1 LNYMENSGH
10 EAIGL
15 KMKPIRILAIETSCD
30 ETAAA
35 VVQDGRTV
43 LSDAVFS
50 QIQLHIPYGGVVP
63 EIASR
68 SHIEKIDAVVQSV
81 MAQSGLGFTDLDALA
96 VTQGPGLVG
105 ALLVGVSYAKGLAF
119 SLNKPLIAVNH
130 IAGHISSNY
139 LSHPDL
145 HPPFLCLVVSG
156 GHSHL
161 VEVGEA
167 NYSLLGCTGDDAAG
181 EAFDKAARVLG
192 LPYPGG
198 PNLDR
203 LAEEGNPLAY
213 TLPVPNP
220 PGEYDYSFSGLKTAF
235 INLVHKLDQRVES
248 YSIADLAAVFRHTV
262 VRHLCD
268 KALKACLAFGWDKL
282 ALAGGVSANL
292 HLRERLQ
299 SLCDERGIR
308 LYLPSLD
315 LTGDNAAM
323 IGAAAYIQ
331 LMLGENSSLDLNA
344 DPGLSLKFG
353 TQGKFVDF

>member
-1 LNYMENSGH
+1 MNNSCDAVR
-10 EAIGL
+10 ECDR
-15 KMKPIRILAIETSCD
+15 KPIQILAIETSCD

-35 VVQDGRTV
+35 VVQDGRIV

-50 QIQLHIPYGGVVP
+50 QIQLHVPYGGVVP

-68 SHIEKIDAVVQSV
+68 SHIEKIDAVVRSAMTQ
-81 MAQSGLGFTDLDALA
+81 AGLAFTDLDALA

-105 ALLVGVSYAKGLAF
+105 ALLVGVSYAKGLAY
-119 SLNKPLIAVNH
+119 SLGKPLIAVNH

-145 HPPFLCLVVSG
+145 RPPFPCLVVSG

-161 VEVGEA
+161 VEVGETG
-167 NYSLLGCTGDDAAG
+167 YRLLGCTGDDAAG

-203 LAEEGNPLAY
+203 LAQKGNPLAY
-213 TLPVPNP
+213 TLPIPNP
-220 PGEYDYSFSGLKTAF
+220 PGKYDYSFSGLKTAF
-235 INLVHKLDQRVES
+235 INLVHRLDQRGES
-248 YSIADLAAVFRHTV
+248 YSTADMAAVFRHTV

-268 KALKACLAFGWDKL
+268 KAMKACLDFGWDKL
-282 ALAGGVSANL
+282 ALAGGVSANK

-299 SLCDERGIR
+299 SLCDEQGIR
-308 LYLPSLD
+308 LFLPSLD

-331 LMLGENSSLDLNA
+331 LTRGEVSGLDLNA
-344 DPGLSLKFG
+344 DPGLRLPFG
-353 TQGKFVDF
+353 P